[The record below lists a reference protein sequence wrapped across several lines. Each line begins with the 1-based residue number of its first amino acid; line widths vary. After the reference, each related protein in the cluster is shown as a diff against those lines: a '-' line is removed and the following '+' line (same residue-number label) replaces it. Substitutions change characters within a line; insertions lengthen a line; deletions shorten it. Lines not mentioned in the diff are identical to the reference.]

1 MRDVGKRHFTHSV
14 VVMVVAIAIMLSACI
29 CEQEAD
35 GEPPHTSVRD
45 GDGNVLARWPTRHAH
60 GLWVD
65 SRGDI
70 YLGLTTRHSVDKYVR
85 TG

>member
-1 MRDVGKRHFTHSV
+1 VFYV
-14 VVMVVAIAIMLSACI
+14 

-35 GEPPHTSVRD
+35 GEPPYVSIRD
-45 GDGNVLARWPTRHAH
+45 GDGKVLARWAIRHAH

-70 YLGLTTRHSVDKYVR
+70 YLGLTTNHSVDKYVR
-85 TG
+85 VA